1 MTSWRSPPAIRAP
14 TPLTELADFAGEL
27 PGILSRPG
35 PVFVWL
41 KVYPEVENEPI
52 GSRRRWQTRSRDQV
66 LADLRGA
73 LGVPA
78 P

>member
-1 MTSWRSPPAIRAP
+1 MTGWRSPPAIRAHAFA
-14 TPLTELADFAGEL
+14 ELADFAGDL
-27 PGILSRPG
+27 PGILARPG

-41 KVYPEVENEPI
+41 KVYPEIENAPI
-52 GSRRRWQTRSRDQV
+52 GQRRRWQTRGRDRV

-73 LGVPA
+73 LGVKA